1 MKKKKKISLLLP
13 RTRFSLIWIWAVQT
27 PVSAAANTGKSYTYL
42 THICHRANSKNALTK
57 DLIEGLEKDLEK
69 LKRFEE
75 NIKVRKTL
83 SMKGGQ
89 AILDETEEDRERM
102 LTEAIQKDVQKE
114 GAHIIH
120 ADQKRLQLFRHK
132 PGQLDSLKDLNL
144 DELEELRI
152 S

>member
-1 MKKKKKISLLLP
+1 LNLGS
-13 RTRFSLIWIWAVQT
+13 SD
-27 PVSAAANTGKSYTYL
+27 TGIGSGKYG
-42 THICHRANSKNALTK
+42 ANSKNALTK

-89 AILDETEEDRERM
+89 AILDETEDDRERAR
-102 LTEAIQKDVQKE
+102 TDAIQKAVQSE

-120 ADQKRLQLFRHK
+120 ADEKRLQLFRHK

-152 S
+152 AQAKRIKEIEASYYSG